1 MKRKIWLAL
10 FVILVLVSLVS
21 TVEAARAIPASNE
34 SSTLGVEISA
44 SADGGLR
51 ARTDAVIQQGNG
63 NLADNPPLANGEGQS
78 TIVYQE
84 HTMATSGSVDYNKDV
99 YIDTGNQN
107 EPTNN
112 LDVTRSID
120 FSASSDGTPEGN
132 MISTESV
139 SVTDMSTSVD
149 PTNSCC
155 TWGTQD
161 PNAVLP
167 ATNDVIT
174 AGSDVSI
181 SEGQVT
187 SESSGRAIAASTE
200 TPVEMTYSVDVGPSG
215 QTDDEKAQGTATA
228 YVDVKTMEGG
238 SGANGA
244 NQTQD
249 IDYDQ
254 KTTVRGMITLA
265 MEVSY
270 STA

>member
-10 FVILVLVSLVS
+10 FVILVLVSFVS

-34 SSTLGVEISA
+34 TSTLGVEISA
-44 SADGGLR
+44 TADGGLR
-51 ARTDAVIQQGNG
+51 ARTDAVLQQGNG
-63 NLADNPPLANGEGQS
+63 NLADNPPLDSGEGAS

-84 HTMATSGSVDYNKDV
+84 HTMATSGSVDYEKDV

-120 FSASSDGTPEGN
+120 FSASSDGSPQGN

-139 SVTDMSTSVD
+139 TVTAMATSAD
-149 PTNSCC
+149 PGSSCC
-155 TWGTQD
+155 MWGTQD

-167 ATNDVIT
+167 ATNDVVT

-200 TPVEMTYSVDVGPSG
+200 EPVEMTYSVDVGPSG

-228 YVDVKTMEGG
+228 YVDADIMEGSG
-238 SGANGA
+238 SGT
-244 NQTQD
+244 NQTTD
-249 IDYDQ
+249 MSYDQ
-254 KTTVRGMITLA
+254 STTVRGMITLA
-265 MEVSY
+265 MDVSY